1 MRFFS
6 NAQPNFDFI
15 GKRRLA
21 LAISSVLNLA
31 IVVGIALFGLNL
43 GVDFAGG
50 TVVELKFTHSV
61 SPEEVRTRAEAGGI
75 HDATVQRIGSE
86 SENTYL
92 LRMGGVTQLTQ
103 ESEARVRQAIES
115 VAKLKTFNAD
125 QDNGLVNVR
134 TEAKVDVNQVRTAVE
149 QAGVGVNDI
158 RELGAAQGGGFDYQI
173 VASGV
178 ADKVFSAMSKG
189 HLDAQGKEDFV
200 KQRVEYVGPQ
210 VGKQLRNKGI
220 MAVLSAMIAI
230 LIYVAFRFDFKFG
243 PGAVVAMIHDVVMV
257 MGYYLV
263 SRAEFNLTSIAA
275 LLTVVG
281 YSVND
286 TIVVYDRVREEMARF
301 KGKPLPEIIN
311 IAVNLTLVRTILTS
325 LTTALSITG
334 LLFFGLGEIRDFAAA
349 MLVGIIVG
357 TYSSIYIASP
367 LTIWLDE
374 RAAAREKREKHQK
387 RAPSVT
393 APSR

>member
-15 GKRRLA
+15 GKRRVA
-21 LAISSVLNLA
+21 LAISSAVNLA
-31 IVVGIALFGLNL
+31 VLVALAIFGLNL

-50 TVVELKFTHSV
+50 TVVELKFTQPV
-61 SPEEVRTRAEAGGI
+61 TPEDVRHRAEKGGLG
-75 HDATVQRIGSE
+75 DVRVQRIGDE
-86 SENTYL
+86 AENTYL
-92 LRMGGVTQLTQ
+92 LRMGGVTQLTPQ
-103 ESEARVRQAIES
+103 SEDQVHQALDG
-115 VAKLKTFNAD
+115 VAKLKSFHAD
-125 QDNGLVNVR
+125 QDNGLVNIR
-134 TEAKVDVNQVRTAVE
+134 TEQEVANWKEAIQAAV
-149 QAGVGVNDI
+149 QKGGVGVNDV
-158 RELGAAQGGGFDYQI
+158 RRLGPAQGGGFDYQI
-173 VASGV
+173 VASGLS
-178 ADKVFSAMSKG
+178 DKVFSAMSAG
-189 HLDAQGKEDFV
+189 APDPRNPDFI
-200 KQRVEYVGPQ
+200 KQRVDYVGPQ

-220 MAVLSAMIAI
+220 MAVLSSMIAI

-243 PGAVVAMIHDVVMV
+243 PGAVVAMIHDVIMV
-257 MGYYLV
+257 LGFYVV

-286 TIVVYDRVREEMARF
+286 TIVVYDRVREEMVRY

-311 IAVNLTLVRTILTS
+311 IAVNATLVRTILTS
-325 LTTALSITG
+325 LTTSLSIMG
-334 LLFFGLGEIRDFAAA
+334 LLFYGLGEIRDFAAA

-374 RAAAREKREKHQK
+374 RTAAKEKRQK
-387 RAPSVT
+387 VARAP
-393 APSR
+393 A

>member
-15 GKRRLA
+15 GKRRMA

-31 IVVGIALFGLNL
+31 IVVGIALFGLKL
-43 GVDFAGG
+43 GVDFDGG

-61 SPEEVRTRAEAGGI
+61 SPEDVRRRAETGGL
-75 HDATVQRIGSE
+75 HDVTVQRIGAE
-86 SENTYL
+86 SENNYL

-103 ESEARVRQAIES
+103 ESEARVRQAVER
-115 VAKLKTFNAD
+115 VAKLKTFSAD

-134 TEAKVDVNQVRTAVE
+134 AEAKVDVNQLRSAVE
-149 QAGVGVNDI
+149 TAGVGVNDV
-158 RELGAAQGGGFDYQI
+158 RELGAAQGGGVDYQI
-173 VASGV
+173 VASGI
-178 ADKVFSAMSKG
+178 ADKVFAAMSKG

-220 MAVLSAMIAI
+220 VAVLSAMIAI

-243 PGAVVAMIHDVVMV
+243 PGAVVAMVHDVIMV
-257 MGYYLV
+257 LGYYLV
-263 SRAEFNLTSIAA
+263 SRAEFNLTAIAA
-275 LLTVVG
+275 LLTIVG

-286 TIVVYDRVREEMARF
+286 TIVVYDRVREEMVRYR
-301 KGKPLPEIIN
+301 GKPLPEIIN
-311 IAVNLTLVRTILTS
+311 IAVNATLVRTILTS
-325 LTTALSITG
+325 VTTALSITG

-374 RAAAREKREKHQK
+374 RAASRERNQKNQK

>member
-1 MRFFS
+1 
-6 NAQPNFDFI
+6 
-15 GKRRLA
+15 
-21 LAISSVLNLA
+21 
-31 IVVGIALFGLNL
+31 
-43 GVDFAGG
+43 
-50 TVVELKFTHSV
+50 LKFTHSV
-61 SPEEVRTRAEAGGI
+61 SPEEVRQRAEAGGL
-75 HDATVQRIGSE
+75 HEVTVQRIGGE

-103 ESEARVRQAIES
+103 ESEAQVRQAVER
-115 VAKLKTFNAD
+115 VGKLKSFNAD
-125 QDNGLVNVR
+125 QDNGLVNIR
-134 TEAKVDVNQVRTAVE
+134 TEAKVDVGQLRAAVE
-149 QAGVGVNDI
+149 AAGVGVNDV

-173 VASGV
+173 VASGI

-189 HLDAQGKEDFV
+189 HLDAQGKEDFI

-220 MAVLSAMIAI
+220 VAVLSAMIAI

-243 PGAVVAMIHDVVMV
+243 PGAVVAMVHDVIMV
-257 MGYYLV
+257 LGYYLV
-263 SRAEFNLTSIAA
+263 SRAEFNLTAIAA
-275 LLTVVG
+275 LLTIVG

-286 TIVVYDRVREEMARF
+286 TIVVYDRVREEMVRYR
-301 KGKPLPEIIN
+301 GKPLPDIIN
-311 IAVNLTLVRTILTS
+311 IAVNATLVRTILTS
-325 LTTALSITG
+325 VTTALSITG

-349 MLVGIIVG
+349 MLVGIVVG

-374 RAAAREKREKHQK
+374 RAAAREKNQK

>member
-15 GKRRLA
+15 GKRRMA

-31 IVVGIALFGLNL
+31 IVVGIALFGLKL
-43 GVDFAGG
+43 GVDFDGG
-50 TVVELKFTHSV
+50 TVVELKFTHPV
-61 SPEEVRTRAEAGGI
+61 TAEEVRRRAEAGGI
-75 HDATVQRIGSE
+75 HEVTVQRIGDE

-103 ESEARVRQAIES
+103 ESEARVRQAIEG
-115 VAKLKTFNAD
+115 VAKLKSFTAD

-134 TEAKVDVNQVRTAVE
+134 TEAKVDVAQLRSAVE
-149 QAGVGVNDI
+149 AAGVGVNDI
-158 RELGAAQGGGFDYQI
+158 RELGA
-173 VASGV
+173 
-178 ADKVFSAMSKG
+178 
-189 HLDAQGKEDFV
+189 
-200 KQRVEYVGPQ
+200 
-210 VGKQLRNKGI
+210 
-220 MAVLSAMIAI
+220 
-230 LIYVAFRFDFKFG
+230 
-243 PGAVVAMIHDVVMV
+243 VVAMVHDVIMV
-257 MGYYLV
+257 LGYYLV

-286 TIVVYDRVREEMARF
+286 TIVVYDRVREEMVRF
-301 KGKPLPEIIN
+301 KGKPLPQIIN
-311 IAVNLTLVRTILTS
+311 IAVNATLVRTILTS
-325 LTTALSITG
+325 VTTSLSITG

-374 RAAAREKREKHQK
+374 RAAARDRNQK